1 MIGEVKVSRTECQN
15 LQEDKDALAISVDNT
30 EKNSQFALEELQKL
44 QLEHQNLKAKKDNL
58 LLSFGKL
65 NEENNKL
72 ERKVTKMGIEKATAE
87 DKEKQYQT

>member
-30 EKNSQFALEELQKL
+30 EKNSQLTLAELQKL
-44 QLEHQNLKAKKDNL
+44 QLEHQSLKFEKDNL
-58 LLSFGKL
+58 QLLFGKL

-72 ERKVTKMGIEKATAE
+72 EIKVTKLGIEKATTE
-87 DKEKQYQT
+87 EKEKQYQT